1 MAMNYNRSWTFFF
14 VKFVDLQVKRICRK
28 VFIISAWVSEILWF
42 TFDRWSS
49 RSPGIQYYLHMNN
62 RSIDL
67 FDPRCIEFNAT
78 LNTILLTHHP
88 RISSDGSNIWMRERN
103 EPFIDSFVAGQTV
116 LSLVDEDLMYDVHQL
131 GTLSPWA
138 LLTTLIYTYSKY
150 FSLKNVDAHMAISF
164 ANFGKY
170 SQWVRLT
177 NAAPQG
183 QQMNYLRFYAH
194 NPGKIVCHRYSQESF
209 FVS

>member
-1 MAMNYNRSWTFFF
+1 
-14 VKFVDLQVKRICRK
+14 
-28 VFIISAWVSEILWF
+28 
-42 TFDRWSS
+42 
-49 RSPGIQYYLHMNN
+49 MNN

-78 LNTILLTHHP
+78 LNTILLTHQP
-88 RISSDGSNIWMRERN
+88 RISTDGSNT
-103 EPFIDSFVAGQTV
+103 FLFFSFSKICFRFVIGQTV
-116 LSLVDEDLMYDVHQL
+116 LSLIDEDLMYDVHQF

-150 FSLKNVDAHMAISF
+150 FNLKNVDAHMAISF

-177 NAAPQG
+177 NASPQG

-194 NPGKIVCHRYSQESF
+194 NPGEIHSFTIVERYSSYF
-209 FVS
+209 FVLRS

>member
-1 MAMNYNRSWTFFF
+1 MCEERTSIEPFF
-14 VKFVDLQVKRICRK
+14 V
-28 VFIISAWVSEILWF
+28 
-42 TFDRWSS
+42 
-49 RSPGIQYYLHMNN
+49 
-62 RSIDL
+62 
-67 FDPRCIEFNAT
+67 
-78 LNTILLTHHP
+78 
-88 RISSDGSNIWMRERN
+88 
-103 EPFIDSFVAGQTV
+103 GQTV
-116 LSLVDEDLMYDVHQL
+116 LSLVDEDLMYDVHQF

-150 FSLKNVDAHMAISF
+150 FNLKNVEAHMAISF

-194 NPGKIVCHRYSQESF
+194 NPGEIVH
-209 FVS
+209 